1 MVKKA
6 DAKEVDFDISG
17 IIKDV
22 EDIENSCTFTKED
35 FLFLVKCLN
44 EDYLELK
51 KKMGE
56 IEERYNHL
64 KDEAEKR

>member
-6 DAKEVDFDISG
+6 DAKEVEVDDVMDIIVDD
-17 IIKDV
+17 II
-22 EDIENSCTFTKED
+22 NTCTFTKED

-51 KKMGE
+51 KKMEE
-56 IEERYNHL
+56 IEKRYNHL